1 MELSLSKVGRTE
13 EELARAGRCRVLLI
27 LISLLDAGTKHE
39 YDVSG
44 REMTLILTN
53 LQVEKQS

>member
-39 YDVSG
+39 CDVSG
-44 REMTLILTN
+44 REMTDT
-53 LQVEKQS
+53 